1 MKSKCVTTNK
11 LIGKQWVLPLLFIWT
26 ASFAAPQDSVTP
38 AVDETQDL
46 QKIISGLAM
55 RQYRVRSD
63 AKKELAELRPPHDAA
78 VAQVNDAWRAG
89 EIDSPERERR
99 MTELKAQ
106 YDQRRTNVIE
116 QRDQALAE
124 IQREADSY
132 AAKGSLDNAAMQ

>member
-1 MKSKCVTTNK
+1 MKSKCAATNR
-11 LIGKQWVLPLLFIWT
+11 LSGKQWVLPLLFIWS
-26 ASFAAPQDSVTP
+26 AGFAAPQDAVAP

-55 RQYRVRSD
+55 RQYRVRLD
-63 AKKELAELRPPHDAA
+63 AKKELAELKPPHDAA
-78 VAQVNDAWRAG
+78 AAQVNAAWRAG
-89 EIDSPERERR
+89 EIDSAERERR
-99 MTELKAQ
+99 MAELKTQ

-132 AAKGSLDNAAMQ
+132 AAKGGLDNAAMQ